1 MKVEK
6 ISSHRQGM
14 RDELSRRKDFSYQ
27 GRRSNQK
34 FIIYPSSL
42 LSQGL
47 IAAWW
52 LGLQGTAVALA
63 TTPLTPS
70 PSFLTAESSNS
81 PPSSKCPA
89 DVETLTPLML
99 KDLPSYANRVLQRSR
114 RSTRTSSSNSYVL
127 VAGRPEFEPLTLGPG
142 QYTPPASTTD
152 LEPPKQVFFTTLE
165 RQYQKGKASYMQLYH
180 WLFLTQT
187 TDGWRVA
194 TMFSRIGSS
203 SGRPPTPPL
212 ESSRG
217 VVGQAVSNWLRD
229 CRAGAIRNSPSPRRN
244 PGAGNIEKK

>member
-1 MKVEK
+1 MEK
-6 ISSHRQGM
+6 ISGHRQGI
-14 RDELSRRKDFSYQ
+14 RDELAREKNFPYQRRH
-27 GRRSNQK
+27 SNQK

-47 IAAWW
+47 IVAYW

-63 TTPLTPS
+63 ATPLASS
-70 PSFLTAESSNS
+70 PSFLTAESAK
-81 PPSSKCPA
+81 PPPASKCPA

-99 KDLPSYANRVLQRSR
+99 KDLPSYANRVMQRSR
-114 RSTRTSSSNSYVL
+114 RSTRTSSTYSYVIL
-127 VAGRPEFEPLTLGPG
+127 AGRPEFEPLTLGPG

-165 RQYQKGKASYMQLYH
+165 RQYQKGKASYTQLYH

-244 PGAGNIEKK
+244 PGPGNIEKK